1 MAPRRRFIRRG
12 KRNHYSVE
20 NRFFSLALTGGQT
33 TTQVIVPSSST
44 EGKRKVAHLTISGTY
59 AGGAAGIMWALM
71 YIPQGFTVPG
81 FNLGSTGSSILEPNQ
96 YVMNAGTLDAD
107 AGPIRISSR
116 VTRILHSGDSIVL
129 LVVPLAPTTTLGA
142 VNGLVRYAIAY
153 N

>member
-20 NRFFSLALTGGQT
+20 NRFFALSLSPGQT

-44 EGKRKVAHLTISGTY
+44 EGKRKVAHLTISGVFS
-59 AGGAAGIMWALM
+59 GNAAGVMWALM

-81 FNLGSTGSSILEPNQ
+81 FNLGSTGTSILEPNQ

-116 VTRILHSGDSIVL
+116 VTRTLHSGDSIVL
-129 LVVPLAPTTTLGA
+129 LAAPLSSSTTAVA